1 MRSVWGC
8 TPDSSA
14 ATLMMYTARSRFRR
28 LSSSRSAIAR
38 SLLSGC
44 PEAGPGIAPGRLL
57 QPLQQVLLLTRE
69 PRRDLHRHRDQQVA
83 VPAGGLRR
91 PLAPDAKRPPVGG
104 AGRDLQGH
112 RAVQR
117 RHRDL
122 RAERELRVAH
132 RERHGQVAPRPPE
145 DRVRLD
151 PHPDVEVTGVRAAP
165 ARLATA
171 GHPDPGAVADPRRD
185 LDGHRAR
192 PVGDAGPAAG
202 LARRLD
208 QPPGPAAAR
217 ARPRHRE
224 QPLILDAD
232 AAPAALRAGLHLRP
246 RACPRPVTGRALCRA
261 ADLERH
267 RGPGHRLVERDAHLR
282 LQVGA
287 VARGAGAAGAPGAAR
302 ATPEQRPEQPAEVAL
317 EPEVAEV
324 LEPDALPA
332 ASAREAARE

>member
-69 PRRDLHRHRDQQVA
+69 PL
-83 VPAGGLRR
+83 
-91 PLAPDAKRPPVGG
+91 
-104 AGRDLQGH
+104 
-112 RAVQR
+112 
-117 RHRDL
+117 RDL

-171 GHPDPGAVADPRRD
+171 GN
-185 LDGHRAR
+185 
-192 PVGDAGPAAG
+192 
-202 LARRLD
+202 
-208 QPPGPAAAR
+208 
-217 ARPRHRE
+217 
-224 QPLILDAD
+224 
-232 AAPAALRAGLHLRP
+232 
-246 RACPRPVTGRALCRA
+246 
-261 ADLERH
+261 
-267 RGPGHRLVERDAHLR
+267 
-282 LQVGA
+282 
-287 VARGAGAAGAPGAAR
+287 
-302 ATPEQRPEQPAEVAL
+302 PEL
-317 EPEVAEV
+317 
-324 LEPDALPA
+324 
-332 ASAREAARE
+332 